1 MDADFSAFEGLISAF
16 TFAMWLQPQQSGY
29 LAYYGAPD
37 ASERYFALFFD
48 AAANQ
53 LIATMKQ
60 AGLSGLQAQVRVSFQ
75 LSASLTDGRYHFV
88 MLQYSSRALV
98 CVVDGVRVPSLAVV
112 YKEQSFIGEVF
123 GESC

>member
-1 MDADFSAFEGLISAF
+1 
-16 TFAMWLQPQQSGY
+16 MWLQPQQSGY

-88 MLQYSSRALV
+88 MLQYSNRSLA
-98 CVVDGVRVPSLAVV
+98 CVVDGVQVHSLAVV
-112 YKEQSFIGEVF
+112 YKEQSFIGDIF